1 MIIMS
6 AFAISILLIILLILI
21 AKNMENSKTTA
32 KDFFLHLGA
41 IVGLYTVTVSLINLV
56 FKIISKAF
64 PEINSNAYAWGAGS
78 QISMPVA
85 TLIVFFPIFIVLS
98 RMVHKIYIQDPTKKD
113 LPIRKWLTYITL
125 FVAGAILAGDLVT
138 VIYKFL
144 DGQDLTLAF
153 ILKALTILIVS
164 GAIFWFYIQDI
175 REKISS
181 NQRKIWSIIVGIIIL
196 ISIIVGF
203 SVVGS
208 PQAQRLIRY
217 DNQKIEDLRNIQ
229 WQVISYWQMNG
240 RLPASLEE
248 ILGSDQQQG
257 LIVPKDPQLNIS
269 YEYRQTD
276 TMNFELCAEFNKED
290 LTKNLYSGDRTM
302 PIETKGIIIQNDNWN
317 HGTGRQCF
325 TRVIDPVQF
334 PTQVRG

>member
-1 MIIMS
+1 MGIIF
-6 AFAISILLIILLILI
+6 AFAISILFIILIT
-21 AKNMENSKTTA
+21 KNMDNTKTTA

-41 IVGLYTVTVSLINLV
+41 IVGLYTVTVSFINLF

-64 PEINSNAYAWGAGS
+64 PEINSNIYAWGAGS

-85 TLIVFFPIFIVLS
+85 TLIVFFPIFVVLS
-98 RMVHKIYIQDPTKKD
+98 KMVHKIYIQDPAKKD

-125 FVAGAILAGDLVT
+125 FVAGAALAGDLVT

-153 ILKALTILIVS
+153 ILKALTVLIVS

-181 NQRKIWSIIVGIIIL
+181 KQRKIWSIIVGIIIL

-208 PQAQRLIRY
+208 PQVQRLIRY

-229 WQVISYWQMNG
+229 VQVITYWQTNG

-248 ILGSDQQQG
+248 ILESQQKQG
-257 LIVPKDPQLNIS
+257 LIIPKDPQLNIS

-290 LTKNLYSGDRTM
+290 LTKNFYSGDRTI
-302 PIETKGIIIQNDNWN
+302 PTGIKGTIIQNDNWN
-317 HGTGRQCF
+317 HGTGRVCF
-325 TRVIDPVQF
+325 PRIIDHEIY